1 MKKIYDYV
9 EVQNA
14 LEKNFCDNLI
24 NSLNQKKWDSHSW
37 SNEKGQTVDYS
48 DDKNTF

>member
-24 NSLNQKKWDSHSW
+24 NSLNQKKCNDMEKIMEK
-37 SNEKGQTVDYS
+37 SNYMVRLCCQ
-48 DDKNTF
+48 